1 MCALFFCIICPYC
14 EYLLLNIAKVI
25 ERTITMNI
33 YEDIAKRTN
42 GEIYIGVVGPVRSGK
57 STFVKKFL
65 DTIVIPNIPASYD
78 KERAKD
84 ETPQSASGK
93 TIMTTE
99 PKFVPDEA
107 VNVNIGTSNMKVRL
121 IDCVGYMVDGAIG
134 ALDGDNPRMVM
145 TPWDS
150 EPMEFEKAAEFGT
163 KKVICDHST
172 VGVVVTTD
180 GTIGE
185 LSRQAYESAENR
197 IISELK
203 SLNKPFVIVLNSAT
217 PLDESAQRLAFE
229 LEEKHGAPVALV
241 NALELT
247 NEDFDGIIEL
257 LLGQFSINEIRFNL
271 PKYLCSLDSS
281 HWLKESLLNSIKE
294 SIISIEKINDIKE
307 CAQIVSQNEN
317 IFRSPSVSS
326 NLGTGEIDIEL
337 ELKPELYYQI
347 MSEFCDIDIKDDK
360 DLFIC
365 IKELAEV
372 KKEYDKFADA
382 IEEVNEKGYGI
393 VLPDVADM
401 TLEEPQIVR
410 QSNGYGVK
418 LKASAPSIH
427 LIRADINTEINPIV
441 GSAEQ
446 SEEIVKNML
455 LEFEDDSKKLWES
468 KMFGRSLYE
477 LVNDGLHAKLEHIS
491 PESRNKLS
499 DTLSRVINEGSNGLI
514 CILL

>member
-1 MCALFFCIICPYC
+1 
-14 EYLLLNIAKVI
+14 
-25 ERTITMNI
+25 MNI

-57 STFVKKFL
+57 STFVKKFMDSL
-65 DTIVIPNIPASYD
+65 VIPNISSSYD

-99 PKFVPDEA
+99 PKFIPDEA
-107 VNVNIGTSNMKVRL
+107 VDVKIGSSSMKVRL
-121 IDCVGYMVDGAIG
+121 IDCVGYMVEGAQGATDGESA
-134 ALDGDNPRMVM
+134 RMVM
-145 TPWDS
+145 TPWEK
-150 EPMEFEKAAEFGT
+150 EPIEFEKAAELGT
-163 KKVICDHST
+163 KKVIRDHST
-172 VGVVVTTD
+172 VGIVVTTD

-185 LSRQAYESAENR
+185 IPRTSYENAEKR
-197 IISELK
+197 VIEELK
-203 SLNKPFVIVLNSAT
+203 SINKPFVIVLNSST
-217 PLDESAQRLAFE
+217 PLDKNAQELAIS
-229 LEEKHGAPVALV
+229 LEEKYNAPVALV

-257 LLGQFSINEIRFNL
+257 ILGQFSINEIRFNL
-271 PKYLCSLDSS
+271 PKYLCSLDSN
-281 HWLKESLLNSIKE
+281 HWLKESLLNSIK
-294 SIISIEKINDIKE
+294 SSVLDVTKINDAKSCISKL
-307 CAQIVSQNEN
+307 ATNEN
-317 IFRSPSVSS
+317 IYGSPTLIS
-326 NLGTGEIDIEL
+326 NLGTGEIDVKI

-347 MSEFCDIDIKDDK
+347 MSEFCGIEIKDDK
-360 DLFIC
+360 DLFLN

-372 KKEYDKFADA
+372 KAEYDKFADA
-382 IEEVNEKGYGI
+382 IEEVNASGYGI
-393 VLPDVADM
+393 VLPNVSDM
-401 TLEEPQIVR
+401 SLEEPAVVR
-410 QSNGYGVK
+410 QSGGYGIK

-427 LIRADINTEINPIV
+427 LIKASINTEISPIV
-441 GSAEQ
+441 GNAEQ

-455 LEFEDDSKKLWES
+455 AEFEDDPQKLWNS
-468 KMFGRSLYE
+468 KMFGKSLYE